1 MSEIETIPFK
11 AINVYIN
18 EDYLETVLK
27 SVLTGYKKLPKQAQ
41 INFVVFM
48 RKYATVL
55 GFRDPSRAPFPL
67 QINAL
72 AKAFEE
78 KDEVVPYILSI
89 WAKVNKKLAGEVE
102 AWLAEQKFK
111 DLATEREYAEDAGF
125 TKTFPKKWSF
135 DKVEKDFAK
144 ANPDSKFERDD
155 LILMVL
161 WISGQLPAE

>member
-41 INFVVFM
+41 IEFVVFL

-55 GFRDPSRAPFPL
+55 GFRDPSRAPLTL
-67 QINAL
+67 QANAL
-72 AKAFEE
+72 AKAFEK
-78 KDEVVPYILSI
+78 KDEVVVYVLSV
-89 WAKVNKKLAGEVE
+89 WAKVNNKLADEVKS
-102 AWLAEQKFK
+102 WLSEQGLK
-111 DLATEREYAEDAGF
+111 DLETEREFAENAGF
-125 TKTFPKKWSF
+125 TRDLPKKLGF
-135 DKVEKDFAK
+135 DKIEKEFAK

-161 WISGQLPAE
+161 WISGRLPNE

>member
-41 INFVVFM
+41 IEFVAFL

-55 GFRDPSRAPFPL
+55 GFRDPSRAPLTL
-67 QINAL
+67 QVNAL
-72 AKAFEE
+72 AKAFEN
-78 KDEVVPYILSI
+78 KDEVVPYVLSL
-89 WAKVNKKLAGEVE
+89 WAKVNKKLAGEVK
-102 AWLAEQKFK
+102 AWLTEQKFK
-111 DLATEREYAEDAGF
+111 DLETEREYAEDSGF
-125 TKTFPKKWSF
+125 TKDFPKKWTF

-144 ANPDSKFERDD
+144 ANPDSTFERDD

-161 WISGQLPAE
+161 WISGQLPKD